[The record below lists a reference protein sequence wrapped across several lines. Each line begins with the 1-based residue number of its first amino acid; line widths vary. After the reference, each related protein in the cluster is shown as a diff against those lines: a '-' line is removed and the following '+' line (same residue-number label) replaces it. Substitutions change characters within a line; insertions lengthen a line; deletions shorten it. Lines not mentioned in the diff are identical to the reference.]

1 MTAITNHVSTG
12 PQTLHPPIV
21 GAKEPQALVNSWIK
35 PDTDRKAFMDGA
47 QETFGDGTLSR
58 GGLMLATAAT
68 APGKRGLPSVQVSTF
83 AVDGV
88 QSSDI
93 FVVKRVPPKNGETN
107 LLLYVPDDS
116 GEAFHEFND
125 QAEMQAWLKD
135 MASAPTRLEHFAA
148 HFSSAVA
155 PGQLTRVKQTLIRFA
170 EGDVNAVVGSFAYQ
184 RGDIFTHLNK
194 GPETPPA
201 PVNGLTDIR
210 LYQIEPDGRTTY
222 IGNRADGQKVLYRYD
237 AYGNLHGDSHDGMYF
252 VKNAL
257 NNQAP
262 LKLMPAKE
270 YARRVSSEALDNVG
284 ANDLNGLY
292 QAFLDQLRNPGHGLG
307 PALIALGVPED
318 IAHSIEA
325 ILKNPVTGALLELN
339 RDNRLGKVFG
349 IDKQAMDTALKTIGD
364 QVQDRLPY
372 YGTARAVLGAAA
384 DGLDTAKPVKP

>member
-47 QETFGDGTLSR
+47 QEAFGDGTLSR

-68 APGKRGLPSVQVSTF
+68 APGKRGMPSVQVSTF

-93 FVVKRVPPKNGETN
+93 VVVKRVPPKNGETN
-107 LLLYVPDDS
+107 LLLYVPDGS

-125 QAEMQAWLKD
+125 QAEMEAWLKD
-135 MASAPTRLEHFAA
+135 MAGDPTRRERFAA

-155 PGQLTRVKQTLIRFA
+155 PEQLARVKQTLIRFA

-184 RGDIFTHLNK
+184 RGDIFTYLNK

-201 PVNGLTDIR
+201 PVNGLTNIR
-210 LYQIEPDGRTTY
+210 LYKIEPDGRSTY

-237 AYGNLHGDSHDGMYF
+237 AYGNLHGGSKDGMYF

-262 LKLMPAKE
+262 LKLMSAKE
-270 YARRVSSEALDNVG
+270 YARRVLSEALDNVG

-307 PALIALGVPED
+307 TALIALGVPED
-318 IAHSIEA
+318 IAHSIET
-325 ILKNPVTGALLELN
+325 ILKNPVTGTLLELN
-339 RDNRLGKVFG
+339 RDNRLGEVFG
-349 IDKQAMDTALKTIGD
+349 IDKQTMDTALKIIGD
-364 QVQDRLPY
+364 EVQDHLPY
-372 YGTARAVLGAAA
+372 YGNARAVLGAAA
-384 DGLDTAKPVKP
+384 HGLDTVKPAKP